1 MNRRAL
7 INDRYLLSTT
17 AVSNRYMPS
26 PIRKHSSILRF
37 VLLLL
42 VLVPCGSMWGQTEP
56 PELAL
61 THVTVVNPSE
71 TSAHPDTTVLI
82 KKERIV
88 KVGPSGSV
96 KIPRGATVVN
106 ASGKFL
112 IPSLW
117 DMHVHTE
124 NAERDFPM
132 FIANGIL
139 GVRNMAGVAKD
150 VFRWREETAS
160 GKMLGPQIVAAGP
173 LIDGPEPAHPEHAIP
188 VHDAAEAKQAVHSLK
203 TMGADFIKVYDG
215 VPRDAYFAIAEESK
229 KVGLPFVGHLPGSV
243 RVIEASNAGQRSL
256 EHGAYLAGGSTY
268 EDEAIKQEASG
279 PNVMEEAQH
288 TGNFSLIP
296 EDIAKK
302 GNELLDHLSSER
314 LAQLYRTFAKNGTYL
329 TPTLVVRHAR
339 VYVDEISKTP
349 DPRNRY
355 ITKAELDAWMP
366 ENDMFSKYR
375 TPRYVAYQKRE
386 YEETLKGVKLAQQ
399 LGVQL
404 LAGTDVV
411 APWTYPG
418 FSLHDELGLLVEAG
432 LTPLEALRAATINP
446 ANFLGMKDVG
456 TIAPGMEANLVL
468 LNADPRENIA
478 NTKKISAVIK
488 RGTLYTRNQLD
499 GFLNTS
505 ARIASVQK

>member
-1 MNRRAL
+1 
-7 INDRYLLSTT
+7 
-17 AVSNRYMPS
+17 MPS
-26 PIRKHSSILRF
+26 ALRKHASILLF

-42 VLVPCGSMWGQTEP
+42 VLVPRGSMWGQTEP
-56 PELAL
+56 PELAI

-71 TSAHPDTTVLI
+71 TSAHANTTVLI
-82 KKERIV
+82 KEGRIV
-88 KVGPSGSV
+88 EVGSSTSV
-96 KIPRGATVVN
+96 KIPRGAMVVN

-132 FIANGIL
+132 FIANGVL

-188 VHDAAEAKQAVHSLK
+188 VHDTADAIKAVHSLK

-215 VPRDAYFAIAEESK
+215 VPRDAYFAIADESK
-229 KVGLPFVGHLPGSV
+229 KVGLPFVGHLPRSV
-243 RVIEASNAGQRSL
+243 RVVEASNAGQRSL

-268 EDEAIKQEASG
+268 EEDAIKQEASG
-279 PNVMEEAQH
+279 PNVMEEAQR

-339 VYVDEISKTP
+339 VYVDDISKTP

-355 ITKAELDAWMP
+355 MTRAELEAWKP

-375 TPRYVAYQKRE
+375 TSSYIAYQKRE
-386 YEETLKGVKLAQQ
+386 YNETLKGIKLAQQ

-432 LTPLEALRAATINP
+432 LTPLEALRTATINP
-446 ANFLGMKDVG
+446 AQFLGVKDAG
-456 TIAPGMEANLVL
+456 AIAPGMKANLML
-468 LNADPRENIA
+468 LDADPRENIA
-478 NTKKISAVIK
+478 NTKRISAVIM
-488 RGTLYTRNQLD
+488 GGMLYRRNQLD
-499 GFLNTS
+499 KLLNQS
-505 ARIASVQK
+505 ATIASVQK